1 MAKFTKTT
9 EIDISAMHDVIE
21 EETPKRN
28 KWFTIIPIIIS
39 VIVAF
44 AIWMYVTENSSDINE
59 VNFTVEVENLDT
71 AETIEL
77 VASGTN
83 SNLADFNKKD
93 VKASYKDGKY
103 IIIYSDGTLQQ
114 PEKVINGKNYQ
125 IFTMPGITL
134 SVD

>member
-1 MAKFTKTT
+1 MAKFAKTT

-83 SNLADFNKKD
+83 SNLADFKKKD

-103 IIIYSDGTLQQ
+103 IIVYSDGTLQQ
-114 PEKVINGKNYQ
+114 PEKVKNGKNYQ